1 MHNNEGMIS
10 TVQFNQL
17 LPNPIPVLVVDD
29 DQSVL
34 DATRRALSCFQ
45 YEGIPISVIEANSV
59 TEARQILV
67 ARHDIA
73 VILLDVVMEQDDA
86 GLVLV
91 LLEHIRKVSNNQRI
105 RIILRTGQASFAPEY
120 RVIQHYDINDYL
132 AKSDSQER
140 LFVSLTTALRGYR
153 DILTTEYFAGRVVQ
167 VEQER
172 ELVAKAAQAKTQ
184 FLAHMS
190 HEIRNP
196 LSGIIGIVELLES
209 EGDVETK
216 ASLLKD
222 LNFTVQ
228 ALLAVVD
235 DVLDVAKIEAG
246 KLQLHNEGFNL
257 RDWLQRS
264 VAIFSANM
272 QRKKIKFTHVVAD
285 DVPELLLGDAARIQ
299 QILINFLS
307 NAYKFT
313 NRGGMVNVS
322 ISGSKIEER
331 FLLRICVKDDGVGIE
346 SSRLDEIFN
355 AYEQGSSSTSKK
367 YGGTGLGLSL
377 CRNLAKVMQGSIGV
391 VSEPE
396 RGSRFWV
403 EIPLSVVN
411 VNPVQGAEVAGTK
424 GLTVVVCED
433 DAANQKIL
441 KVNLIRQG
449 MTPHI
454 FDNGQD
460 MLDSGAWRQ
469 ADVIIMDCHMPVLGG
484 IETTKLLRE
493 ARCELPILAL
503 TAGISDNERQHC
515 FEAGMDSVLAKPVD
529 FRLLDE
535 RLRAHA
541 RLGRKLEQ

>member
-1 MHNNEGMIS
+1 MRNKGMNS
-10 TVQFNQL
+10 AVQFNQF
-17 LPNPIPVLVVDD
+17 LPSPIPVLVVDD

-34 DATRRALSCFQ
+34 DVTRLVLSRFRF
-45 YEGIPISVIEANSV
+45 EGIPISVIEASSAAA
-59 TEARQILV
+59 ARQILA
-67 ARHDIA
+67 AREDIA

-91 LLEHIRKVSNNQRI
+91 EHIRKVSNNQRI
-105 RIILRTGQASFAPEY
+105 RIILRTGQAGFAPEY
-120 RVIQHYDINDYL
+120 RVVQNYDINDYL
-132 AKSDSQER
+132 AKSDSTRER

-153 DILTTEYFAGRVVQ
+153 DILTAEYFAGRVVQ

-172 ELVAKAAQAKTQ
+172 EVAAKASQAKTQ

-196 LSGIIGIVELLES
+196 LSGIIGIVELLE
-209 EGDVETK
+209 GDSDTEAK

-222 LNFTVQ
+222 LSFTVQ

-246 KLQLHNEGFNL
+246 KLQLHEEGFNI

-264 VAIFSANM
+264 MAIFSANM
-272 QRKKIKFTHVVAD
+272 QRKEIEFTHIVAD
-285 DVPELLLGDAARIQ
+285 EVPDLLIGDAARIQ

-322 ISGSKIEER
+322 VSGCKAEER
-331 FLLRICVKDDGVGIE
+331 FLLRICVEDDGAGIE
-346 SSRLDEIFN
+346 SNRLGEIFN
-355 AYEQGSSSTSKK
+355 AYEQGSSSTSKN

-377 CRNLAKVMQGSIGV
+377 CRNLAEVMHGSVGV

-411 VNPVQGAEVAGTK
+411 VTPAQAAEVVDTK

-433 DAANQKIL
+433 DATNQKIL
-441 KVNLIRQG
+441 RVILTRQG

-460 MLDSGAWRQ
+460 MLDSGAWRE
-469 ADVIIMDCHMPVLGG
+469 ADVILMDCHMPVLGG
-484 IETTKLLRE
+484 IETTELLRE
-493 ARCELPILAL
+493 MGCSLPILAL
-503 TAGISDNERQHC
+503 TAGVSDSERQRC
-515 FEAGMDSVLAKPVD
+515 FDAGMDSVLAKPVD